1 MSIINVNSFGTFFS
15 FLKSAFLLDDSK
27 KYNFGSPNIN
37 EFGIGISFEKGHIEN
52 KPLLGAGF
60 VSALA
65 NVFRNNYPFQVA
77 TNAGVHIT
85 AHELGHAGAAY
96 ALTGKCSEIAIK
108 IDQCAGETH
117 IPRCVTKLAGWKKT
131 VIDVAGPMAD
141 VALCACKLMGASAL
155 RNFSSSIA
163 PSSPATSVALSS
175 ATGVLAFGA
184 MIWIAGEL
192 TYAFCGVVNR
202 NEVDDFKKIADRGK
216 IHLAVA
222 SLALVTECALAL
234 AIFC

>member
-1 MSIINVNSFGTFFS
+1 MSIINVNSCGTFFS

-96 ALTGKCSEIAIK
+96 ASLLVSVQKLQLKSISAQGKLIFPVVLLSLRDGK
-108 IDQCAGETH
+108 
-117 IPRCVTKLAGWKKT
+117 KLSL
-131 VIDVAGPMAD
+131 MSQ
-141 VALCACKLMGASAL
+141 ALWLM
-155 RNFSSSIA
+155 
-163 PSSPATSVALSS
+163 
-175 ATGVLAFGA
+175 
-184 MIWIAGEL
+184 
-192 TYAFCGVVNR
+192 
-202 NEVDDFKKIADRGK
+202 
-216 IHLAVA
+216 
-222 SLALVTECALAL
+222 SLYALAS
-234 AIFC
+234 